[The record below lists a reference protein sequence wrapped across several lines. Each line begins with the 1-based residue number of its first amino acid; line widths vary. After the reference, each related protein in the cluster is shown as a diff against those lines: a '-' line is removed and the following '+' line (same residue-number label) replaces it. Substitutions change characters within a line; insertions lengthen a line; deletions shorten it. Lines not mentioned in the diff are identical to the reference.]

1 VSMESWSTLSEPG
14 HLLRAKKMPE
24 DGLIFDVGANNGDD
38 TAAYL
43 ARGFRVIAVE
53 ANPFLCEDLH
63 KWFANNI
70 NLGRAVVVNK
80 AIDRWGGGIIT
91 LHLNSLDSA
100 QGTTIESYSQRAVAR
115 GGHILNY
122 DVRPSL
128 FPR

>member
-63 KWFANNI
+63 KRFANDI

-80 AIDRWGGGIIT
+80 AIDRWGRRNN
-91 LHLNSLDSA
+91 HA
-100 QGTTIESYSQRAVAR
+100 PCQ
-115 GGHILNY
+115 
-122 DVRPSL
+122 
-128 FPR
+128 FPRFRAGNDY